1 MPVLIGVLLSLS
13 VQQPALPPSF
23 LLSTFPFPRTMAPSP
38 IIWAFGDTKQGKEWE
53 EGGLERQEKRG
64 GLGPE
69 AAWLRSTRQAQVEE
83 VGGEEQKRD
92 FT

>member
-1 MPVLIGVLLSLS
+1 
-13 VQQPALPPSF
+13 
-23 LLSTFPFPRTMAPSP
+23 MAPSP

-53 EGGLERQEKRG
+53 EGGLERQDKRG

-69 AAWLRSTRQAQVEE
+69 AAWLHSTRQAQVEE

-92 FT
+92 VI